1 MSNYKVYVGNNSNQ
15 AQYVGQ
21 ILDDASITRL
31 ANAATFP
38 SQTSQSGK
46 FLTTDGTEVS
56 WANIIDDTST
66 TATGQTWSANKLN
79 TIIGNIESLINA
91 L

>member
-21 ILDDASITRL
+21 ILDDASITKL

-38 SQTSQSGK
+38 TQSGQSGK
-46 FLTTDGTEVS
+46 FLTTNGSEVS
-56 WANIIDDTST
+56 WANIINDTST